1 MEFTC
6 EVDLAPSENL
16 IYQWRAVDRIDSSTY
31 SGRSFNK
38 TFYDNT
44 LRFCWYFCSVTHN
57 QTLLGKANK
66 LFEVHGE
73 HFLYLLLV

>member
-16 IYQWRAVDRIDSSTY
+16 IYQWRTVGIYSSTY

-38 TFYDNT
+38 TFNYET

-73 HFLYLLLV
+73 DFLYLLLV